1 MQKAS
6 AVDWNALLPGLVTAL
21 GVGLLIGVIRERRHD
36 PGTAKAGTRTHA
48 LVGVLGYVAASLGA
62 TALTAAFLI
71 VGALAVAGYIKTA
84 GTDPGLTGEVAL
96 VVNLS
101 LAALALHQAP
111 LAAALGVLCAILL
124 EAKQSLHRVSRDI
137 ISEQELQ
144 DALMLAAAA
153 LVVMPLLPPDPVD
166 PWGVLRLPTVWRIVV
181 LVMAVGMF
189 GHIAMRAAG
198 QRWGLAIAGFFSGF
212 ASSTAAVASFGRHAR
227 HDAALSVPAAG
238 AALLA
243 NLASLLLLAAVIG
256 AVSRPMLQSMS
267 VPLLAAAAALAA
279 ASLLCL
285 RPKNGRHVP
294 DRPEARS
301 FRLSHAL
308 TIAAIIAAVLLVSAW
323 LGEVAGGAGVLAAST
338 LAGLVE
344 LQAAGA
350 SVAQLAAAGGLDQQV
365 ARWGVVAVLASS
377 AVAKGVLAFFS
388 GGAVYGIVLGAGL
401 AAMVA
406 GAVIGMIV

>member
-1 MQKAS
+1 M
-6 AVDWNALLPGLVTAL
+6 DWNALLPGLVTAL

-36 PGTAKAGTRTHA
+36 PGTSKAGTRTHA
-48 LVGVLGYVAASLGA
+48 LVGVLGYVAATLGT
-62 TALTAAFLI
+62 TALAAAFLI
-71 VGALAVAGYIKTA
+71 IGVLAVAGYMKTA
-84 GTDPGLTGEVAL
+84 DADPGMTGEVAL

-101 LAALALHQAP
+101 LAALALHHAP

-124 EAKQSLHRVSRDI
+124 EAKQSLHRVSRDL

-153 LVVMPLLPPDPVD
+153 LVVTPLLPPDPVD
-166 PWGVLRLPTVWRIVV
+166 PWRVLSLPTVWRIVV

-198 QRWGLAIAGFFSGF
+198 PRWGLAIAGFFSGF

-227 HDAALSVPAAG
+227 HDMALSVPAAG

-243 NLASLLLLAAVIG
+243 NLASLLLLAAVVG
-256 AVSRPMLQSMS
+256 AVSRPLLQSMS
-267 VPLLAAAAALAA
+267 VPLLAAALALAA

-285 RPKNGRHVP
+285 RPRHGRHVP
-294 DRPEARS
+294 DRPQARS

-308 TIAAIIAAVLLVSAW
+308 TIAAIIAAVLVVSAW
-323 LGEVAGGAGVLAAST
+323 LGEITGGTGVLAAAT
-338 LAGLVE
+338 LVALVE
-344 LQAAGA
+344 QQAAGA
-350 SVAQLAAAGGLDQQV
+350 SVAQLAVAGGLDQQV
-365 ARWGVVAVLASS
+365 ARWGIAGVLAAS

-388 GGAVYGIVLGAGL
+388 GGPVYGFILAAGL
-401 AAMVA
+401 AAMVG
-406 GAVIGMIV
+406 GAVIGMFI

>member
-6 AVDWNALLPGLVTAL
+6 PVDWNALLPGLVTAL

-36 PGTAKAGTRTHA
+36 PGTSMAGTRTHA
-48 LVGVLGYVAASLGA
+48 LVGVLGYVAATLG
-62 TALTAAFLI
+62 TPALAAAFL
-71 VGALAVAGYIKTA
+71 VLGGLAVAGYIKTA
-84 GTDPGLTGEVAL
+84 DADPGMTGEVAL
-96 VVNLS
+96 MVNLS
-101 LAALALHQAP
+101 LAALALRHAA

-227 HDAALSVPAAG
+227 QDAALSVPAAG

-256 AVSRPMLQSMS
+256 AVSQPLLQSMG
-267 VPLLAAAAALAA
+267 VPLIAGAAALAA

-285 RPKNGRHVP
+285 RPKHGRHVP
-294 DRPEARS
+294 ERQQARS
-301 FRLSHAL
+301 FRLGHAL
-308 TIAAIIAAVLLVSAW
+308 TIAAIIAAVLLLSAW
-323 LGEVAGGAGVLAAST
+323 LGEVAGNTGVLATAT
-338 LAGLVE
+338 LVGLVE

-350 SVAQLAAAGGLDQQV
+350 SVAQLAAAGGLDQHV

-377 AVAKGVLAFFS
+377 AAAKGVLAFYS
-388 GGAVYGIVLGAGL
+388 GGAAYGLVLGAGL
-401 AAMVA
+401 AAMVG
-406 GAVIGMIV
+406 GAVIGMLM

>member
-1 MQKAS
+1 M
-6 AVDWNALLPGLVTAL
+6 DWNDLLPGLVTSL

-48 LVGVLGYVAASLGA
+48 LVGVLGYVAASLGTTVFIA
-62 TALTAAFLI
+62 ALLI
-71 VGALAVAGYIKTA
+71 VGSLATAGYLKTA
-84 GTDPGLTGEVAL
+84 DKDPGLTGEVAL

-101 LAALALHQAP
+101 LAALALHNAP

-124 EAKQSLHRVSRDI
+124 EAKQRLHQVSRDL

-153 LVVMPLLPPDPVD
+153 LVVMPLLPAEPVD
-166 PWGVLRLPTVWRIVV
+166 PWGVLRLTTVWRIVV

-198 QRWGLAIAGFFSGF
+198 PRWGLAIAGFFSGF
-212 ASSTAAVASFGRHAR
+212 ASSTAAVATFGRHAR
-227 HDAALSVPAAG
+227 RDAALSVPAAG

-256 AVSRPMLQSMS
+256 AVSQALLRSMAG
-267 VPLLAAAAALAA
+267 PLLGAAGALVL
-279 ASLLCL
+279 ASVLCL
-285 RPKNGRHVP
+285 RPKNAKLKP

-308 TIAAIIAAVLLVSAW
+308 MIAALIAAVSVAAAW
-323 LGEVAGGAGVLAAST
+323 LGEVAGGTGVLVAAT
-338 LAGLVE
+338 LVGLVE
-344 LQAAGA
+344 LQAAAA
-350 SVAQLAAAGGLDQQV
+350 SVAQLSAAGGLNAEL

-377 AVAKGVLAFFS
+377 AVAKGVLAFVS
-388 GGAVYGIVLGAGL
+388 GGGGYGKIVALGL
-401 AAMVA
+401 AAMIA
-406 GAVIGMIV
+406 GAVIPMFV